1 MKSIISYKTGE
12 EIRLGDQIRYAGSC
26 GIVTSVIYG
35 ADCSSQNQ
43 NEAGSDHVIAL
54 TFTTDA
60 HPLVFIDQA
69 QGDLEFLGRG
79 YPQKTLRGISTR
91 AKSRNQPTLEDD
103 PGVRYLRLMGLAV
116 TRQNY
121 LRAAGY
127 PGEPDAESEATLPK
141 ELQKE
146 PED

>member
-35 ADCSSQNQ
+35 PECSSENQ

-69 QGDLEFLGRG
+69 ERDLELLGHG
-79 YPQKTLRGISTR
+79 YPVIQRS
-91 AKSRNQPTLEDD
+91 AAANDD
-103 PGVRYLRLMGLAV
+103 V
-116 TRQNY
+116 
-121 LRAAGY
+121 
-127 PGEPDAESEATLPK
+127 
-141 ELQKE
+141 
-146 PED
+146 